1 LKRLI
6 SPVLFLGTVVI
17 SSPWSSM
24 IRRLVLP
31 SANTITIRTVVIQVR
46 DAEGGDPTPI
56 TIPEV
61 TVVGDPAAARESG
74 GIDGG
79 ESGGIDG
86 GESGGVN
93 GGESGG
99 GGGSGFEP
107 DEDDPFFGQDVKLRS
122 D

>member
-79 ESGGIDG
+79 ESGVVNG

>member
-79 ESGGIDG
+79 ESGG
-86 GESGGVN
+86 
-93 GGESGG
+93 

>member
-86 GESGGVN
+86 GESGVVN